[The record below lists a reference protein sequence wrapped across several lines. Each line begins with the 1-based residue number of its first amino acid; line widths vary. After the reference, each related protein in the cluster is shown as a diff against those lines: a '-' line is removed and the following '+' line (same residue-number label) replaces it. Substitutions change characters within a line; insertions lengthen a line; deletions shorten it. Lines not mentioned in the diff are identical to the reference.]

1 MKSPVLFLVFNRPD
15 TTKRVFE
22 AIRQAQPPK
31 LYVVADG
38 ARGNILGEQ
47 EKCLDVRNIATQID
61 WDCEIKTLFRNKNL
75 GCKYGVSDGINWFF
89 ENEKEGI
96 ILEDDCLPQKN
107 FFIFCDLMLEKYRDD
122 SRVGTISGI
131 NLFGENINSNSF
143 YFSRYQSIWG
153 WASWKS
159 RWKDYEVDITNREK
173 IKKIDLND
181 SYPSHFRRHLDFCLD
196 LVDAGLNNTWD
207 YQLQYLI
214 IKKNY
219 FCIRP
224 YANMISNIGP
234 DGVHS
239 YGNHK
244 NIFHQ
249 YGFTNID
256 SIEFPE
262 KVDGN
267 QFEDSKYWNKYKKTH
282 RTEILRIILLR
293 IGIYRFTKFIIDNI
307 RNIIYKR

>member
-38 ARGNILGEQ
+38 PRGNILGEQ

-107 FFIFCDLMLEKYRDD
+107 FFTFCDLMLEKYRDD
-122 SRVGTISGI
+122 NRVGTISGI
-131 NLFGENINSNSF
+131 NLFGENINNNSF

-181 SYPSHFRRHLDFCLD
+181 SYPNHFRRHLDFCLD

-249 YGFTNID
+249 YGFINID

-262 KVDGN
+262 KVEGN
-267 QFEDSKYWNKYKKTH
+267 KFEDSKYWNKYKKTH

-293 IGIYRFTKFIIDNI
+293 IGVYRLAKFIIDKI
-307 RNIIYKR
+307 RNIIYIR